1 MTAFADWETQSN
13 LYAGHG
19 LYVPPCSS
27 GYSAGKVIHE
37 VGRLESQWE
46 RELRLGETRLTFD
59 EWMKAKG
66 LR

>member
-1 MTAFADWETQSN
+1 MTFADWDSQLN
-13 LYAGHG
+13 IWAGG
-19 LYVPPCSS
+19 LHVSPCSS
-27 GYSAGKVIHE
+27 GYTTGKVIHE